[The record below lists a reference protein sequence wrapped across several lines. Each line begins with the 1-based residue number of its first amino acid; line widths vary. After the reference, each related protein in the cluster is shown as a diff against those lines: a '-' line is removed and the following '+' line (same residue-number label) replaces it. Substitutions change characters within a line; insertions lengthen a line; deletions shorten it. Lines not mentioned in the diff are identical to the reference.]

1 MQENRIDILANLL
14 YSLTGSEMKRGMA
27 IALLAIAAVSLI
39 VTLLVRAREERI
51 AVIPISDTIA
61 GIS

>member
-1 MQENRIDILANLL
+1 
-14 YSLTGSEMKRGMA
+14 MKRGVT
-27 IALLAIAAVSLI
+27 IALLVIAVVSLV

>member
-1 MQENRIDILANLL
+1 
-14 YSLTGSEMKRGMA
+14 MA
-27 IALLAIAAVSLI
+27 IALLAIAVVSLV

>member
-1 MQENRIDILANLL
+1 
-14 YSLTGSEMKRGMA
+14 MKRGVT
-27 IALLAIAAVSLI
+27 IALLVIAVVSLV

-51 AVIPISDTIA
+51 AVIPLSNTIT